1 MTRLPLLLFFS
12 IISIFSYSQQE
23 LSLDN
28 NISGIL
34 NTTDQT
40 QATLQYVGANGYDY
54 NKFAIDLGT
63 NYSLRMNKEIAE
75 NEFASRLNIAYNE
88 EYWDSFITYQFNYS
102 YLRKIQQDN
111 WLGIGAGGKMKFNW
125 GKVSLS
131 YATLY
136 QNTDYLVNNDTKI
149 FRHSIR
155 AKLKYSNKWVGLSTE
170 YYYQPNFVDIDD
182 FIIFGT
188 TKINLFNDKKVNLI
202 LQDVINYRSVS
213 DIRLIHN
220 LTIGVG
226 YKFVKKYEKKL

>member
-12 IISIFSYSQQE
+12 IISIFSYSQKE

-34 NTTDQT
+34 NTTNQT
-40 QATLQYVGANGYDY
+40 QVTLQYVGANGYDY

-63 NYSLRMNKEIAE
+63 NYSLRMNKEVTE

-136 QNTDYLVNNDTKI
+136 QNTDYLINNDTKI

-155 AKLKYSNKWVGLSTE
+155 AKLKYSNKWIGLSTE
-170 YYYQPNFVDIDD
+170 YYYQPNFVNVDD

-188 TKINLFNDKKVNLI
+188 TKINLFNEKKVNLI

-213 DIRLIHN
+213 DIKLIHN

>member
-12 IISIFSYSQQE
+12 IISIFSYSQKE

-28 NISGIL
+28 NVSGIL
-34 NTTDQT
+34 NTTEQT
-40 QATLQYVGANGYDY
+40 QATLQYVGTNGYDY

-111 WLGIGAGGKMKFNW
+111 WLGVGAGGKIKFNW
-125 GKVSLS
+125 GKISLS

-136 QNTDYLVNNDTKI
+136 QNTNYLINNDTKI

-155 AKLKYSNKWVGLSTE
+155 AKVKYSNKWIGLSTE
-170 YYYQPNFVDIDD
+170 YYYQPNFVDVDD

-202 LQDVINYRSVS
+202 LQDVINYRSSS